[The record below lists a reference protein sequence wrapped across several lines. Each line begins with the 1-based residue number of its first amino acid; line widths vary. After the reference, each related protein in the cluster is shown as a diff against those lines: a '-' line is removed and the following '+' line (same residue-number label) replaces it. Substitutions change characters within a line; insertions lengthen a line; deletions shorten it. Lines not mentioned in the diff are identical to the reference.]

1 MEMRTMRAVCALGAV
16 LSLGSCQVLNVIF
29 GSVFPATTVLAKAQ
43 ANLSGQITS
52 NDGSAFHV
60 RVLETGGYGYVLVIG
75 NPSSG
80 SVAFIYDLDLNF
92 KQTLILSQG
101 DGAMVDALGR
111 IVVGNIV
118 LNPDLTPNSTL
129 PTLPA
134 GTFLFSNNEAGV
146 DGFVDT
152 ALTEQIAGFSI
163 SSGNTLN
170 YTTYPNTW
178 ASGSP
183 SIVTLSS
190 SMSNLQVFGV
200 FDDSAAGKAVFIVG
214 QSNNGGSNNATTYFF
229 AAPKATSF
237 VVTTN
242 VLDLSPPSRSNL
254 DTGTFGYAQGTI
266 IAYDNGSGNFVRID
280 PTTGSTQASF
290 YSGTDPSNTRFA
302 YRAGGGSFY
311 GFDTKARVLT
321 KYSTW
326 W

>member
-1 MEMRTMRAVCALGAV
+1 MGTCS
-16 LSLGSCQVLNVIF
+16 SL
-29 GSVFPATTVLAKAQ
+29 ATPL
-43 ANLSGQITS
+43 
-52 NDGSAFHV
+52 
-60 RVLETGGYGYVLVIG
+60 
-75 NPSSG
+75 PG